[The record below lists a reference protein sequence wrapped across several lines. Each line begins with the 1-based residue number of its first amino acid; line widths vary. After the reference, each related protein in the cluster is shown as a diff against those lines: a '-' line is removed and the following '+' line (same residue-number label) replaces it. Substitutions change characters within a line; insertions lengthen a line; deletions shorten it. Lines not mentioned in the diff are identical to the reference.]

1 MRATIEQW
9 RVFLALV
16 EHGSYAAAADAVS
29 KSVSSVHTAI
39 QKLQSQL
46 GVELFE
52 VRGRKVEL
60 THDGRQLLRRA
71 GTLIEQAR
79 ALESLAAALA
89 RGQESRLRVAVDTI
103 FPFDT
108 LNLALAEV
116 AELFPEVRIDIH
128 ESVIRGATE
137 LYDAG
142 EVDIAITP
150 LVPDV
155 GVYERVGQVRFS
167 PVVNPAHALNRLD
180 RPVTLGDLRQ
190 ARHILVRDS
199 SRNADPDEVFLK
211 SDTVWTTPS
220 MDHSISMIVAGLGF
234 AWLPLPRIAGH
245 LERGELVRLPM
256 AQDVDWHVELFLVYR
271 DSDVTGPVCA
281 RLLEGLRTHCGNAAL
296 LSMSVDAATATA
308 FQRPGPDDYFGVSE
322 EHI

>member
-46 GVELFE
+46 GVEMFE

-79 ALESLAAALA
+79 SLEALAAALS

-103 FPFDT
+103 FPFHT
-108 LNLALAEV
+108 LNRALADLAAV
-116 AELFPEVRIDIH
+116 FPEVRIDIH
-128 ESVIRGATE
+128 ESVIHGATE

-155 GVYERVGQVRFS
+155 GVYERIGQVRFS
-167 PVVNPAHALNRLD
+167 PVVHPAHPLTRLG
-180 RPVTLGDLRQ
+180 RPATLEDLRQ

-199 SRNADPDEVFLK
+199 SRDADPDEVFLK
-211 SDTVWTTPS
+211 ANTVWTTPT
-220 MDHSISMIVAGLGF
+220 MDQSISMIVAGLGF

-245 LERGELVRLPM
+245 LDRGDLVRLPM

-271 DSDVTGPVCA
+271 DTDVTGPVLAC
-281 RLLEGLRTHCGNAAL
+281 LLEQLRRHCDEDSL
-296 LSMSVDAATATA
+296 LSTSAGAVTDCR
-308 FQRPGPDDYFGVSE
+308 RPGPDGRVDLPV
-322 EHI
+322 EH

>member
-16 EHGSYAAAADAVS
+16 EQGSYAAAADAVN

-46 GVELFE
+46 GIELFV

-60 THDGRQLLRRA
+60 THHGQQLLRRA

-79 ALESLAAALA
+79 SLEALAAALA
-89 RGQESRLRVAVDTI
+89 SGQESRLRIAVDTI
-103 FPFDT
+103 FPFHS
-108 LNLALAEV
+108 LNRALRAV
-116 AELFPEVRIDIH
+116 ADSFPEVRIDIH

-142 EVDIAITP
+142 AVDIAITP

-155 GVYERVGQVRFS
+155 GMCESLGQVRFS
-167 PVVNPAHALNRLD
+167 PIVSPTHPLNQLG
-180 RPVTLGDLRQ
+180 RPVTVEDLRQ
-190 ARHILVRDS
+190 SRHIIVRDS
-199 SRNADPDEVFLK
+199 SSDADPDEVFLK
-211 SDTVWTTPS
+211 SNTVWTTPT
-220 MDHSISMIVAGLGF
+220 MDQSISMIAAGLGF

-245 LERGELVRLPM
+245 LERGALVRLPM
-256 AQDVDWHVELFLVYR
+256 ATTVDWHVELFLVYR
-271 DSDVTGPVCA
+271 DADVTGPVCTC
-281 RLLEGLRTHCGNAAL
+281 LLDQLRACQNADGL
-296 LSMSVDAATATA
+296 LSIDAEGSSSCR
-308 FQRPGPDDYFGVSE
+308 QHEPVIGGPIGLQKS
-322 EHI
+322 